1 MVIVPCLY
9 KGPSNCW
16 LNAPPSIVV
25 HGGAPSSL
33 VIDERPSLM
42 FSVLTPLLVA
52 MVRASFVGDG
62 STSVGEKMHP
72 KFLVDVGD
80 GKSSTLFLP
89 LACDLSSLLLDFGLL
104 YGYRL
109 LASSQLVVVEHQEV
123 CISLVKLVETLKL
136 ELGDSLEKR

>member
-1 MVIVPCLY
+1 ML
-9 KGPSNCW
+9 
-16 LNAPPSIVV
+16 
-25 HGGAPSSL
+25 
-33 VIDERPSLM
+33 D
-42 FSVLTPLLVA
+42 A

-80 GKSSTLFLP
+80 GKPSTLVLP

-109 LASSQLVVVEHQEV
+109 LAISQLVVVEHQEV
-123 CISLVKLVETLKL
+123 CISLVKPVVTLKL
-136 ELGDSLEKR
+136 ELGDSLQKR